1 MDKAKFRKSKS
12 KLQSTKSKNQ
22 STRIK
27 KSSRGNQDYEDKARF
42 GAKGRKAT
50 L

>member
-27 KSSRGNQDYEDKARF
+27 KGSGGNQDYEEKARF
-42 GAKGRKAT
+42 GKRGSKAT
-50 L
+50 F